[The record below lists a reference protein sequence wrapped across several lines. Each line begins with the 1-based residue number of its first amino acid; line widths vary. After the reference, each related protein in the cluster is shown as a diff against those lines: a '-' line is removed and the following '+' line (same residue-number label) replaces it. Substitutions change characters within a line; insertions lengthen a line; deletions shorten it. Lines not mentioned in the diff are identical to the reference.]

1 MNKSWYLFNLLSHC
15 RIHLFILD
23 VLGYKRVLMSFLFHY
38 YYLLIAFCLLN
49 KTLFHSILHTSI
61 KIIFIKIP
69 LHFLKLC
76 ICPYCLEDKVTL
88 TWHSNFTISKLN
100 TSFFF
105 AYCLDPQT
113 YMIQSHW
120 LLSSCVVSW
129 PEVLFLLFCLPRVW
143 SPHSFSLHTST
154 SVSTSNS
161 SSIICKTFL
170 PHP

>member
-113 YMIQSHW
+113 YMIQSH
-120 LLSSCVVSW
+120 
-129 PEVLFLLFCLPRVW
+129 
-143 SPHSFSLHTST
+143 
-154 SVSTSNS
+154 
-161 SSIICKTFL
+161 
-170 PHP
+170 